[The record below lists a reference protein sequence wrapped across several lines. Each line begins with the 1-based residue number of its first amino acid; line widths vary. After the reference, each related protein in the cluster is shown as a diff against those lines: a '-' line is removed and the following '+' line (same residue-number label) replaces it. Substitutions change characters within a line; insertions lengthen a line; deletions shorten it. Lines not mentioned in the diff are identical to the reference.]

1 MIWYIELN
9 RIDIIPAIISK
20 YPPNSAQ
27 IMAFLAVA
35 DLIRSP
41 LPLAGKST
49 AHLIFALFDLDQA
62 MILTPNG
69 QLEILQRVAENRAEI
84 FPRFDPFWPTM
95 LLLESSITNVSTMI
109 STSVTFRMVRSASP
123 SRNLRKS
130 TQKSTTTGA
139 SPTINPQMAGY
150 LQMLDPSD
158 VKLSNFGVHVYTC
171 IILSHASQERLI
183 FSVSYDIQASIMY
196 GNHINV
202 P

>member
-1 MIWYIELN
+1 MN

-84 FPRFDPFWPTM
+84 LPRFDPFLTHHVTVGEQYNQRINDDQY
-95 LLLESSITNVSTMI
+95 LRDLQDGHISES
-109 STSVTFRMVRSASP
+109 
-123 SRNLRKS
+123 
-130 TQKSTTTGA
+130 
-139 SPTINPQMAGY
+139 
-150 LQMLDPSD
+150 
-158 VKLSNFGVHVYTC
+158 
-171 IILSHASQERLI
+171 E
-183 FSVSYDIQASIMY
+183 
-196 GNHINV
+196 
-202 P
+202 